1 MKTTMTHARR
11 LLSALLGLSALAACS
26 VVPPTSVHQPM
37 SARPVAAREAGA
49 AAATGAIYQ
58 AGGAKMSLFEDMR
71 ARSVGDILTVL
82 IEEKA
87 TAAKKSNSAAS
98 RTGSDSLSVPTV
110 FGLPGK
116 SFQGA
121 NLDASSANKFDAKG
135 ESASN
140 NVFTGNITVTVIEV
154 LANGNLLVSG
164 EKQVSISQGTEFI
177 RFSGVINPVSINAAN
192 AVSSTKVADA
202 RIEYK
207 GNGYIDEAQT
217 MGWLARFFQT
227 VSPF

>member
-1 MKTTMTHARR
+1 MKTTMTHATHV
-11 LLSALLGLSALAACS
+11 LSALLGLSALAACS
-26 VVPPTSVHQPM
+26 IVPPTNVHQPM

-49 AAATGAIYQ
+49 VAATGAIYQ
-58 AGGAKMSLFEDMR
+58 AGGAKMSLFEDLH
-71 ARSVGDILTVL
+71 ARNVGDILTVL

-98 RTGSDSLSVPTV
+98 RAGSDSLSVPTV

-116 SFQGA
+116 SFQGTTLAA
-121 NLDASSANKFDAKG
+121 NSANKFDAKG

-140 NVFTGNITVTVIEV
+140 NVFTGNVTVTVIEV
-154 LANGNLLVSG
+154 LSNGNLLVSG
-164 EKQVSISQGTEFI
+164 EKQVSIGQGSEYI
-177 RFSGVINPVSINAAN
+177 RFSGVVNPATINAAN

-207 GNGYIDEAQT
+207 GSGYIDEAQT

>member
-1 MKTTMTHARR
+1 MKTTMTHAR
-11 LLSALLGLSALAACS
+11 LVLSALLGLSALVACS

-49 AAATGAIYQ
+49 VAATGAIYQ
-58 AGGAKMSLFEDMR
+58 AGGTKMSLFEDLR

-87 TAAKKSNSAAS
+87 TADKKSNSTAS
-98 RTGSDSLSVPTV
+98 RAGSDTLSVPTV

-116 SFQGA
+116 SLQGTS
-121 NLDASSANKFDAKG
+121 LEASSANKFNAAG
-135 ESASN
+135 ESAAN

-164 EKQVSISQGTEFI
+164 EKQVSISQGTEYI
-177 RFSGVINPVSINAAN
+177 RFSGVVTPATINAGN
-192 AVSSTKVADA
+192 TVSSTKVADA

-207 GNGYIDEAQT
+207 GSGYIDEAQT